1 MKPTKNH
8 YFCPD
13 CREYKM
19 NFETEKEA
27 YAFIEY
33 ESETILKEN
42 GYCPIRAYKCPVC
55 GYWHLTSRFL
65 AEDDYC
71 ECHVDREKME
81 DSRRLLGLV
90 IRNTHTIALNLRNK
104 VDSFSRLLKRK
115 VVDWDA
121 VSQLAKEVIEIFEKV
136 WTTPYR
142 YIYNVRKQLDEFDE
156 LCHLYTWRRNQNN
169 VA

>member
-27 YAFIEY
+27 YSFIEY
-33 ESETILKEN
+33 ESETILNKN
-42 GYCPIRAYKCPVC
+42 GYCPIRAYKCPIC
-55 GYWHLTSRFL
+55 GYWHLTSKFL
-65 AEDDYC
+65 PEDDC
-71 ECHVDREKME
+71 CDCCVRKEDME

-90 IRNTHTIALNLRNK
+90 IRNTQTIALNLTRK
-104 VDSFSRLLKRK
+104 VNSLSSLLKKK
-115 VVDWDA
+115 VVDWET
-121 VSQLAKEVIEIFEKV
+121 VSLLAKEVIDIFEKV

-142 YIYNVRKQLDEFDE
+142 YLYNVRKQLDEFNE
-156 LCHLYTWRRNQNN
+156 LCHLYTWRKNQNS
-169 VA
+169 AA